1 MANQIPITFNEY
13 LHIVNP
19 PLSING
25 ENVKFGSCSMESDKY
40 ITVCEKVGDVQ
51 QIAIVDMTAG
61 NAITRQKI
69 SAEAAIMNPNSKII
83 ALKAAQQLQ
92 IFNLDARQKLKSHAM
107 PTPVSYWRWISNNTI
122 ALVTATSVFHWS
134 AEGDSAPVKVFD
146 RNAALTDGTQIIN
159 YHVSGD
165 AKWCLLCGISAGGA
179 PGVINGTMQLYSVE
193 KSVSQMLQG
202 HAGAFTVLKVPGR
215 AEPAQVLCFEDKKTD
230 QPAKLFIMEV
240 GRDKT
245 APGGVFRVTPQT
257 IPVAPDAP
265 NDFPVTMNVS
275 HKYDV
280 VFMVSKMGYLY
291 LFDIFSGK
299 AIYRARI
306 TQVSVRQ
313 TLIPFNI

>member
-165 AKWCLLCGISAGGA
+165 SKWCLLCGISAGGA

-193 KSVSQMLQG
+193 KSVSQMLQ
-202 HAGAFTVLKVPGR
+202 
-215 AEPAQVLCFEDKKTD
+215 
-230 QPAKLFIMEV
+230 
-240 GRDKT
+240 
-245 APGGVFRVTPQT
+245 
-257 IPVAPDAP
+257 
-265 NDFPVTMNVS
+265 
-275 HKYDV
+275 
-280 VFMVSKMGYLY
+280 
-291 LFDIFSGK
+291 
-299 AIYRARI
+299 
-306 TQVSVRQ
+306 
-313 TLIPFNI
+313 